1 MEMGGYVNWWEE
13 NFRGSGESL
22 ATANS
27 EVKSKSLLLSG
38 PRFLFLNL
46 KMLALPDFKESLEGL
61 T

>member
-1 MEMGGYVNWWEE
+1 MNWWEE
-13 NFRGSGESL
+13 NFRGRVESL

-27 EVKSKSLLLSG
+27 EVKNKSLLLSG

-46 KMLALPDFKESLEGL
+46 KILALPAFKESLEGL